1 LGISVEGDKK
11 NSERERINM
20 TNKLIC
26 PEDGMKC
33 ILTEEQKDGK
43 GCWNCPKIQGLLEKM
58 KEVDEGGEKQ
68 TQ

>member
-1 LGISVEGDKK
+1 MDVGVEGDQK

-26 PEDGMKC
+26 PDDGLEC
-33 ILTEEQKDGK
+33 VYPEQHID
-43 GCWNCPKIQGLLEKM
+43 GCWNCLKIQKLLEKM
-58 KEVDEGGEKQ
+58 KEVDEGGKGQ